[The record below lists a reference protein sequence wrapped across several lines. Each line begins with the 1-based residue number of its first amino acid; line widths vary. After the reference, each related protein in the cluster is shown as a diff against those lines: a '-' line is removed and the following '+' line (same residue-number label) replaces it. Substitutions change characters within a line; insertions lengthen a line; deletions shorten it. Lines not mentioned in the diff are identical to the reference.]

1 MEIQP
6 SRQRL
11 PDRFGPLSPRI
22 PPTPEGLERWPV
34 PQQLL
39 PLQAY
44 AAITRDDSIGSLPPA
59 PQASWGEASISLPR
73 RPSTSIVRRPRRVRI
88 KLPWWWSWL
97 CWAARIECRLLRC
110 WQPYFQRPPH
120 RHRRR

>member
-39 PLQAY
+39 PLQSGKNLEFSVFHAFTSFLRY
-44 AAITRDDSIGSLPPA
+44 FSNSSVLQLTKCPGAISRNVGCSM
-59 PQASWGEASISLPR
+59 E
-73 RPSTSIVRRPRRVRI
+73 
-88 KLPWWWSWL
+88 
-97 CWAARIECRLLRC
+97 
-110 WQPYFQRPPH
+110 
-120 RHRRR
+120 